1 MLRTLLRLTAIAGLL
16 LGNGGCAR
24 TVDRYVTKRVFP
36 HALAVPDVPKVCA
49 LGASLV
55 HPLVAVPKSDHPP
68 RQTMVVAELTAALC
82 EEGLA
87 WESELAAERA
97 RHNLHAL
104 GGDRAAEIRD
114 ARLRA
119 QRAHLAAADRFYR
132 SWQHIEPLYGPVGD
146 GCPKLRNERDE
157 LIYLVGLVA
166 GTLALL
172 NDRAGGGGVGVPLDT
187 LGKVAR
193 GAECL
198 DNAKWWHT
206 PGALRSAAWAI
217 IPGSGPEGVEPFAAI
232 EEEAAAGETSGVR
245 VARALSVLVYANAD
259 QRPKVEQGIRAHA
272 ASLSQTAQHPEWAL
286 LDEYARLVTLHES
299 DLIWTEDE
307 GHRTPAFGTLP
318 RGEPED
324 LVPPPNPFE
333 DEDPF
338 GSDE

>member
-1 MLRTLLRLTAIAGLL
+1 MLRTLFCATAAAGLL
-16 LGNGGCAR
+16 LGSAGCAK

-36 HALAVPDVPKVCA
+36 HALAVPDVPKACA

-55 HPLVAVPKSDHPP
+55 HPLAAVPKAGHPP
-68 RQTMVVAELTAALC
+68 HQTMVVAELTAALC

-87 WESELAAERA
+87 WEEELAAERA
-97 RHNLHAL
+97 RHNFRAL
-104 GGDRAAEIRD
+104 GGERTPEIKD

-119 QRAHLAAADRFYR
+119 ERAHLAAADRFFR
-132 SWQHIEPLYGPVGD
+132 SWQHIEPLYGPVGE
-146 GCPKLRNERDE
+146 GCPKLRSERDE
-157 LIYLVGLVA
+157 LVYLIGLVA

-206 PGALRSAAWAI
+206 PGTLRAAAWAI
-217 IPGSGPEGVEPFAAI
+217 IPGLGPEGVEPFAAL
-232 EEEAAAGETSGVR
+232 EEEASAGEASGVR

-259 QRPKVEQGIRAHA
+259 QRPMVEQGIRAHA
-272 ASLSQTAQHPEWAL
+272 ASLSNTVQHPDWAL

-299 DLIWTEDE
+299 DLIWTGDE
-307 GHRTPAFGTLP
+307 GHRTPVFGALP

-333 DEDPF
+333 DANPF
-338 GSDE
+338 GSEE